1 MDKSNYFQ
9 QGIMKEVKSNLG
21 KWEIFHWILSRQRMT
36 PKKDIKRKYK
46 TYPHAHGPSVCST
59 ENVLRG
65 TEKNLNPDGSLAS
78 SGVH

>member
-36 PKKDIKRKYK
+36 PKKDIKKEKIQDIYIHMHMVHLCAAQK
-46 TYPHAHGPSVCST
+46 MFCV
-59 ENVLRG
+59 VLKG
-65 TEKNLNPDGSLAS
+65 T
-78 SGVH
+78 